1 MIDTDE
7 FLIQLIIK
15 AIPDIDEEGL
25 DTMKLETQPVLY
37 DRVIT
42 HITSQINEKDRQ
54 WFLDMLEKKWVT
66 QEVSEYLK
74 FKIPDFSNALKKIYD
89 DFETMYLK
97 EFKDFEQEFPP
108 ETE

>member
-54 WFLDMLEKKWVT
+54 
-66 QEVSEYLK
+66 
-74 FKIPDFSNALKKIYD
+74 
-89 DFETMYLK
+89 
-97 EFKDFEQEFPP
+97 
-108 ETE
+108 